1 MKKHIIILFIPF
13 LIACNRKTI
22 TKQDKAQELVKSYL
36 NKNLDDSTS
45 YQPGTFRKIDGITES
60 QFSGENV
67 NYIRHGVLPP
77 DTTNH
82 KGFYGYT
89 LVHEYRAK
97 NKLGV
102 LVKEDKIFYLDTGL
116 TRVIVVQ

>member
-1 MKKHIIILFIPF
+1 MKKCIIIILIPLLF
-13 LIACNRKTI
+13 ACDKKQIN
-22 TKQDKAQELVKSYL
+22 KQDKAQELVKSYL
-36 NKNLDDSTS
+36 NKNLDDSAS
-45 YQPGTFRKIDGITES
+45 YQPGTFRTIDSIKES
-60 QFSGENV
+60 QYSGENV
-67 NYIRHGVLPP
+67 NYVRHGVIPP

-89 LVHEYRAK
+89 LVHDYRAK
-97 NKLGV
+97 NKLGA